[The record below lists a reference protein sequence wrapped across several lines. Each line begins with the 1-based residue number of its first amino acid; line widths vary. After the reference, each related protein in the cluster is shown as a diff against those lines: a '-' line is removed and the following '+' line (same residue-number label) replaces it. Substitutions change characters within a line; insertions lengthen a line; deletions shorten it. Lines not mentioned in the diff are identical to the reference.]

1 MHVKLKQ
8 FETLFQTAYFIFF
21 MKNTNG
27 ILHLL
32 FIMLLLQE
40 SISFAQ
46 SRELDERIFG
56 RWTILFFKDA
66 EGKILNN
73 GFAGK
78 NYIDTFFKNGTYSID
93 PNIFRDEA
101 KKAGIK
107 EPIDYLAIPTFKW
120 KTTSDQTLII
130 ETGEGSQLIKYGFVG
145 DTLIFG
151 YPNGHTRYLLR
162 RK

>member
-1 MHVKLKQ
+1 
-8 FETLFQTAYFIFF
+8 
-21 MKNTNG
+21 MKKTTR
-27 ILHLL
+27 ILLLL
-32 FIMLLLQE
+32 FIMLLLLD
-40 SISFAQ
+40 SFSFAQ
-46 SRELDERIFG
+46 SRELDERISG
-56 RWTILFFKDA
+56 RWTILFFKDS

-107 EPIDYLAIPTFKW
+107 EPIDYLSIPTFKW
-120 KTTSDQTLII
+120 KTTSDQILVI
-130 ETGEGSQLIKYGFVG
+130 ETGEGDQLIKYEFLG

-151 YPNGHTRYLLR
+151 YPNGHTRYLLK